1 MKHSL
6 AVTISHSE
14 QNSLS
19 HHFYQV
25 AVLSLVPHRQTHFND
40 SDCEKISSHFVWYP
54 QKSP

>member
-19 HHFYQV
+19 HRFYQV
-25 AVLSLVPHRQTHFND
+25 TVLSLVPHRQTHFND
-40 SDCEKISSHFVWYP
+40 SDCEKI
-54 QKSP
+54 